1 MDLAPHRTDRADLLA
16 AFRER
21 MARLGM
27 RFGDEQLGHARA
39 LVTRYGFVPEDLS
52 DIQLMTI
59 CVEAYG
65 HPDTD
70 LPMWI

>member
-1 MDLAPHRTDRADLLA
+1 MVGDPPGAPDET
-16 AFRER
+16 FGER

-27 RFGDEQLGHARA
+27 PFGDEQLGHARA
-39 LVTRYGFVPEDLS
+39 LVTRYGFVPEELS

-65 HPDTD
+65 QPDID
-70 LPMWI
+70 LPLWI

>member
-1 MDLAPHRTDRADLLA
+1 VDAVGVPQGASSET
-16 AFRER
+16 FGER

-39 LVTRYGFVPEDLS
+39 LVTRYGFVPEELS

>member
-1 MDLAPHRTDRADLLA
+1 MEGTVELMD

-27 RFGDEQLGHARA
+27 RFGDEQLGHARG
-39 LVTRYGFVPEDLS
+39 LVTRYGFVPEELS

-70 LPMWI
+70 LPKWI

>member
-1 MDLAPHRTDRADLLA
+1 MDS
-16 AFRER
+16 FRER
-21 MARLGM
+21 LARLGM
-27 RFGDEQLGHARA
+27 RFGDEQLGRAHA
-39 LVTRYGFVPEDLS
+39 LVTRYGFVPEELT

>member
-1 MDLAPHRTDRADLLA
+1 VDLATEPFA
-16 AFRER
+16 ER

-27 RFGDEQLGHARA
+27 PFGEEQLRHARA
-39 LVTRYGFVPEDLS
+39 LVTRYGFVPEELS

-65 HPDTD
+65 HPDRD

>member
-1 MDLAPHRTDRADLLA
+1 MDAVRAGPGA
-16 AFRER
+16 AGETFGER

-27 RFGDEQLGHARA
+27 RFGEEQLEHARA

-65 HPDTD
+65 RPDTD
-70 LPMWI
+70 LPLWI

>member
-1 MDLAPHRTDRADLLA
+1 MVES
-16 AFRER
+16 FRER
-21 MARLGM
+21 MARLDM
-27 RFGDEQLGHARA
+27 RFGDEQLEHARS
-39 LVTRYGFVPEDLS
+39 LVTRYGFVPEALS

>member
-1 MDLAPHRTDRADLLA
+1 VPDGFRDRL
-16 AFRER
+16 
-21 MARLGM
+21 ARLGM
-27 RFGDEQLGHARA
+27 RFGDEQLRHAWS
-39 LVTRYGFVPEDLS
+39 LVTRYGFVPDELT

-65 HPDTD
+65 HPDSD

>member
-1 MDLAPHRTDRADLLA
+1 VDATVDLMD

-27 RFGDEQLGHARA
+27 RFGDEQLGRARA
-39 LVTRYGFVPEDLS
+39 LVTRYGFVPEELS

-65 HPDTD
+65 HSDTD
-70 LPMWI
+70 LPKWI

>member
-1 MDLAPHRTDRADLLA
+1 MDAVGQET
-16 AFRER
+16 FGER

-27 RFGDEQLGHARA
+27 RFGDEQLAHARS
-39 LVTRYGFVPEDLS
+39 LVTRYGFVPEELS

-65 HPDTD
+65 KAERD

>member
-1 MDLAPHRTDRADLLA
+1 MTDLTEV
-16 AFRER
+16 FRER
-21 MARLGM
+21 LARLGM

-39 LVTRYGFVPEDLS
+39 LVMRYGFVPEELS
-52 DIQLMTI
+52 DVQLMTI

-65 HPDTD
+65 HPDID

>member
-1 MDLAPHRTDRADLLA
+1 MDP
-16 AFRER
+16 FRER
-21 MARLGM
+21 LARLGM
-27 RFGDEQLGHARA
+27 RFGDEQLDRAHA
-39 LVTRYGFVPEDLS
+39 LVTRYGFVPEELT

>member
-1 MDLAPHRTDRADLLA
+1 MDQTVELLDK
-16 AFRER
+16 FRER

>member
-1 MDLAPHRTDRADLLA
+1 MDATHIPAGA
-16 AFRER
+16 ARESFGER

-27 RFGDEQLGHARA
+27 PFGDEQLRHARA
-39 LVTRYGFVPEDLS
+39 LVTRYGFVPEELS

-65 HPDTD
+65 HPDAD

>member
-1 MDLAPHRTDRADLLA
+1 MDS
-16 AFRER
+16 FRER
-21 MARLGM
+21 LARLGF
-27 RFGDEQLGHARA
+27 RFGEEQLHRA
-39 LVTRYGFVPEDLS
+39 HSLVTRYGFVPEELT

>member
-1 MDLAPHRTDRADLLA
+1 MAPVRIPQEG
-16 AFRER
+16 FGER

-27 RFGDEQLGHARA
+27 RFGDEQLHHARA

-65 HPDTD
+65 HPDAD